1 MKRTHHVLLLAA
13 CWLAMGFG
21 CGREP
26 QPCTEE
32 VGLPILLEEELGLLL
47 RTRCS
52 VLNEEKPKNFEGTA
66 LPVTEYIINS
76 QAELERWVGCSDAK
90 IPSSI
95 DFSRYTL
102 IVGQK
107 LTGGRGFTEQ
117 SLHWRC
123 NVIHYQLR
131 YNSFGGFGAISLVS
145 YFALIPK
152 VSFKP
157 TIEYEIDR

>member
-1 MKRTHHVLLLAA
+1 MQRIHHVLLWAA

-32 VGLPILLEEELGLLL
+32 VGTPIPLEEELGRLLL
-47 RTRCS
+47 TWCEVRNKDIPRDLTG
-52 VLNEEKPKNFEGTA
+52 LP
-66 LPVTEYIINS
+66 LPVNEYIINS
-76 QAELERWVGCSDAK
+76 QAELERWVDCSDAK
-90 IPSSI
+90 VPTSI

-102 IVGQK
+102 IAGQK
-107 LTGGRGFTEQ
+107 ITARTFAEQ

-123 NVIHYQLR
+123 NFIHYQLK
-131 YNSFGGFGAISLVS
+131 YNSFGSHSIGLTN

-152 VSFKP
+152 LPFKP
-157 TIEYEIDR
+157 TIVYEIIP

>member
-1 MKRTHHVLLLAA
+1 MQRIHHVLLWAA

-32 VGLPILLEEELGLLL
+32 VGTPIPLEEELGRLL
-47 RTRCS
+47 RTWCEVR
-52 VLNEEKPKNFEGTA
+52 NKEKPTDLTGFPKPI
-66 LPVTEYIINS
+66 PVNEYIINS
-76 QAELERWVGCSDAK
+76 QAELERWVDCSDAK
-90 IPSSI
+90 IPTRI

-102 IVGQK
+102 IAGQK
-107 LTGGRGFTEQ
+107 FALRSFVAQ

-123 NVIHYQLR
+123 NVIHYQLEN
-131 YNSFGGFGAISLVS
+131 NSYGAHTFSLVN

-152 VSFKP
+152 LPFKP
-157 TIEYEIDR
+157 TIVYDIVP